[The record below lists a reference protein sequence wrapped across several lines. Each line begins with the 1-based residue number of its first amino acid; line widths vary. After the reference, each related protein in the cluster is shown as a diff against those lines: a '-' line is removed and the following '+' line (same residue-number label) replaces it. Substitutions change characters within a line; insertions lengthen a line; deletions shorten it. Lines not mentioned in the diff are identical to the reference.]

1 MLSYRNLKI
10 VGVLLAMTILSCTK
24 LDERLNS
31 NLTSEQTANALGAAG
46 TDLLLQT
53 AYKDIG
59 GPFLNDQGQVLSL
72 QENSSDISLVPTRG
86 GDWDDNGSWRIIHAH
101 QFNADDANTLNCFN
115 NLNKLNFDATNVL
128 AFNPSAAQAAQAR
141 FLRCLALYTLL
152 DIFNQYP
159 IRQPGE
165 NLLNAPEVKTGGP
178 AIQFIIDELTAIIPD
193 LVDGGVANMAKANK
207 DAGNTLLMKCYLNR
221 GAFINRAAPTFDDA
235 DMQQV
240 VTLGNAIINS
250 GRYHYMNDYFD
261 NFAVTN
267 KNSTE
272 GIFAYPNRT
281 DIDDGIRTR
290 WFMTLHYNQYT
301 PNNPNAGW
309 NGFSTVADFYNSF
322 GVPTPLDAQHPN
334 AVTDPLVDGRIGGR
348 AYPGVTDKSGQR
360 PGLMIGQQYNENN
373 VALKDRKGNP
383 LVFDPNIAADMKE
396 TGPNL
401 EVTGIRVEKY
411 PPDFTGG
418 SATYSAKSGN
428 WFMVFRYPD
437 VVLMVAEAMTRLAHS
452 NDVTGAALLLVNQ
465 LRGARDAAPAASLT
479 LVNTSNLNDPN
490 TLLAERGREL
500 YWESQRRPDLI
511 RFGMFLKPWAYK
523 PTDDPKYLVFPVPN
537 QALAANP
544 NLVQNPGYQ

>member
-10 VGVLLAMTILSCTK
+10 VGVLLSITIISCTK
-24 LDERLNS
+24 LDEKLRS
-31 NLTSEQTANALGAAG
+31 NLTSDQTANALGAAG

-72 QENSSDISLVPTRG
+72 QENSSDLSLVPTRG

-128 AFNPSAAQAAQAR
+128 AFNPSASQSAQAR
-141 FLRCLALYTLL
+141 FLRALSLYTLL

-165 NLLNAPEVKTGGP
+165 NLLNAPEVKTGAP

-207 DAGNTLLMKCYLNR
+207 DAARTLLMKCYLNR

-240 VTLGNAIINS
+240 ITLGTAIAATGYS
-250 GRYHYMNDYFD
+250 YMSEYFA

-334 AVTDPLVDGRIGGR
+334 PVTDPLVDQRIGGR
-348 AYPGVTDKSGQR
+348 PYPGVTDKSGQR

-373 VALKDRKGNP
+373 TALKDRKGNP
-383 LVFDPNIAADMKE
+383 LYFDPNIAPDMKE

-428 WFMVFRYPD
+428 WFMIFRISD
-437 VVLMVAEAMTRLAHS
+437 VNLMVAEAMTRLAHS
-452 NDVTGAALLLVNQ
+452 NDVTGPALQLVND
-465 LRGARDAAPAASLT
+465 LRTARDANTVASMT
-479 LVNTSNLNDPN
+479 LVNTSNLNDPT

-523 PTDDPKYLVFPVPN
+523 PNDDPKYLVFPVPN

-544 NLVQNPGYQ
+544 NLVQNPGYE